1 MKKKMNLRS
10 PVVALLGHVDHGKTT
25 LLDRIR
31 SSNVQGREAGG
42 ITQSIG
48 ASVVKTKEGK
58 TITFIDTPGHAAFL
72 KMRSH
77 GANAADIALLVV
89 AANDGVKPQ
98 TKEALTHIRKAN
110 IPFIVVITKSDLPS
124 VNLEN
129 NKKQLEGEEV
139 QLEGRGGDV
148 PLVVTSG
155 KNGKGIDEL
164 LETIILL
171 AEVNELSGDP
181 NGDLEAVVIETM
193 QSKGGPL
200 VSVVVKNGK
209 LIVGDSITAGKIE
222 ARVKGMFNDRGERE
236 KEILPG
242 EPSRILGFKTLPE
255 VGVVV
260 TGKGISL
267 SKESVK
273 KGSERKPK
281 VEEGQIAVVVKTS
294 STGALD
300 AVLFSLP
307 KEVVVVGSG
316 VGEVNKADVLLAK
329 DANAKIFVFGA
340 KIPKNAVNLA
350 VTEGVDV
357 TSFEIIYELIE
368 AVEEEIKAGLVE
380 ELGRAEIVA
389 EFPYNNK
396 RVAGCVVQTGKIQT
410 GKSLILERNGE
421 KVNSALA
428 VSLRKQKQKVSMVKQ
443 GEEFGVILKP
453 QLDFTIGDMLVF
465 VAK

>member
-1 MKKKMNLRS
+1 M
-10 PVVALLGHVDHGKTT
+10 ALLGHVDHGKTT

-48 ASVVKTKEGK
+48 ASVIKTKEGK

-77 GANAADIALLVV
+77 GASAADIALLVV

-98 TKEALTHIRKAN
+98 TKEALKHIRKAK

-124 VNLEN
+124 VNIEN
-129 NKKQLEGEEV
+129 TKKQLEGEEV
-139 QLEGRGGDV
+139 QLEGQGGDV

-171 AEVNELSGDP
+171 AEVNELSGDLD
-181 NGDLEAVVIETM
+181 GDLKAIVIETM

-200 VSVVVKNGK
+200 VSIVVKEGK
-209 LIVGDSITAGKIE
+209 LMVGDSIVAGNIE
-222 ARVKGMFNDRGERE
+222 ARVKGMFNDKGERE
-236 KEILPG
+236 KEVLPG
-242 EPSRILGFKTLPE
+242 EPSRVLGFKTLPE

-260 TGKGISL
+260 SSKSTSL
-267 SKESVK
+267 L
-273 KGSERKPK
+273 ERSAIKDNRKKPK
-281 VEEGQIAVVVKTS
+281 VEEGQLAFVVKTS

-307 KEVVVVGSG
+307 EGVIVVGSG

-329 DANAKIFVFGA
+329 DASAKIFTFGA
-340 KIPKNAVNLA
+340 KIPKNTVNLA

-357 TSFEIIYELIE
+357 KSFEIIYELIE

-380 ELGRAEIVA
+380 ELGRAEIVD
-389 EFPYNNK
+389 EFPYNKK
-396 RVAGCVVQTGKIQT
+396 RVAGCRVLAGKIQT
-410 GKSLILERNGE
+410 GKPLILEREGE
-421 KVNSALA
+421 KVNTALA
-428 VSLRKQKQKVSMVKQ
+428 VSLRKQKQKVSIVKQ

-453 QLDFTIGDMLVF
+453 QLDFTIGDMLVS